1 MQRHRF
7 DPWDGKIPWRRKWQA
22 TPVFLPGNSHGQ
34 RRLEGYSSWSCKE
47 SSMTEVTVHACIY
60 MYTSVQLLSSVQL
73 FVTPWTAACQASLSI
88 TNSRSLLK
96 LLSIYIYIYI
106 YVRIFIGFPICQ
118 GLFNQ
123 LISNET
129 DNSYVSDWQKLQS
142 FPIYFDGKFV
152 GNVS

>member
-7 DPWDGKIPWRRKWQA
+7 DPWDGKIPWRRKWKA

-47 SSMTEVTVHACIY
+47 SSMTEVTVHARTY
-60 MYTSVQLLSSVQL
+60 MYTSVQLLSSVRL
-73 FVTPWTAACQASLSI
+73 VVIPWTAACQASLSI
-88 TNSRSLLK
+88 TNSQSLLK
-96 LLSIYIYIYI
+96 LMSEFEFF
-106 YVRIFIGFPICQ
+106 VRIFIGFPICQ
-118 GLFNQ
+118 WLFNQ

-142 FPIYFDGKFV
+142 FPIHFNGKFV